1 MSQPEL
7 RYPLAPRGSGEIVH
21 ATRADTLSD
30 VLERVLD
37 KGVVIAGDITI
48 RLMDIELLTIHLRL
62 LVASV
67 DKAKEMGI
75 DWWEHN
81 PFLSQRAQEREE
93 KRKLVEKE
101 AEIKALKERVAQLEG
116 SSASFPLSAE
126 RKTRKGRGNRAPELS
141 SGTLLPTE

>member
-7 RYPLAPRGSGEIVH
+7 HYDPMPRGSAEIVH

-37 KGVVIAGDITI
+37 KGVVIAGDIAI

-67 DKAKEMGI
+67 EKAKDMGI

-81 PFLSQRAQEREE
+81 PFLSQKARAREE
-93 KRKLVEKE
+93 RRNLVEKE
-101 AEIKALKERVAQLEG
+101 AEIKALKERVAQLE
-116 SSASFPLSAE
+116 SSRSPSLLTVK
-126 RKTRKGRGNRAPELS
+126 RKTRNGSAKRAPA
-141 SGTLLPTE
+141 LPLRTPESTE

>member
-7 RYPLAPRGSGEIVH
+7 HYPIAPRGSGEIVH
-21 ATRADTLSD
+21 ATRGDTLSD

-37 KGVVIAGDITI
+37 KGVVIAGDIAI
-48 RLMDIELLTIHLRL
+48 RLMDIELLTIHIRL

-67 DKAKEMGI
+67 EKAKEMGI

-81 PFLSQRAQEREE
+81 PFLSQKAADREE

-101 AEIKALKERVAQLEG
+101 EEIKALKERVAQLET
-116 SSASFPLSAE
+116 SRSLSPLTAE
-126 RKTRKGRGNRAPELS
+126 RKTRNGRGKRAPA
-141 SGTLLPTE
+141 LPSQTPVSAE

>member
-1 MSQPEL
+1 MLQPEL
-7 RYPLAPRGSGEIVH
+7 HYAPIPRGAGEIVH

-37 KGVVIAGDITI
+37 KGVVIAGDIAI
-48 RLMDIELLTIHLRL
+48 RLMDIELLTIHIRL

-67 DKAKEMGI
+67 EKAKEMGI

-81 PFLSQRAQEREE
+81 PFLSQKARGREE

-101 AEIKALKERVAQLEG
+101 AEIKALRERVAQLEG
-116 SSASFPLSAE
+116 SSASSPLSAE
-126 RKTRKGRGNRAPELS
+126 RKTRKGRGKREPELPS
-141 SGTLLPTE
+141 STPVSAE